1 MSYTKSEDLVAG
13 HFHRLMPALF
23 LMIYFHSGQGS
34 VFQGE
39 LGGGKGRIKVFA
51 LTGSD
56 VILLLT

>member
-1 MSYTKSEDLVAG
+1 MAAA
-13 HFHRLMPALF
+13 ALLPITPF
-23 LMIYFHSGQGS
+23 RSGQGS

-39 LGGGKGRIKVFA
+39 MGNGKGRIKVFA